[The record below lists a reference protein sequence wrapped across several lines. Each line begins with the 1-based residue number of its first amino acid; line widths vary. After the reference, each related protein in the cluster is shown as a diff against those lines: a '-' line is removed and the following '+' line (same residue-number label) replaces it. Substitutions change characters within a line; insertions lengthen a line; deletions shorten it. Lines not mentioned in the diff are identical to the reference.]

1 MDGILTR
8 LSLREIEIL
17 VDSLESKSLRSPFTE
32 VGFKQVF
39 GNNTGPE
46 VFRALQHLS
55 SQTFTDDQILISLN
69 ILKSDREKRGKSISD
84 AVSLVWTGPEAPGII
99 NRDTKVV
106 VQELFSKAKE
116 SVLVAGFAVYQGRD
130 VFKALATQMD
140 SNPNLKVSMYLNVQ
154 RRHMDTTAS
163 EYLLQD
169 FSDKFKKKDWPGKR
183 LPEVFYDPRSLSVN
197 TDKKAALHAKC
208 IVVDRKISFVS
219 SANFTEAAQER
230 NIEAGVLVDSIE
242 FSEQLQSHFETL
254 VHTAYLK
261 PIPKIMESK

>member
-1 MDGILTR
+1 MDEILTR

-39 GNNTGPE
+39 GNNTGPD

-55 SQTFTDDQILISLN
+55 SQAFTDDQILTCLN
-69 ILKSDREKRGKSISD
+69 ILKNDREKRGKSIAD

-106 VQELFSKAKE
+106 VQELFSKAQE

-130 VFKALATQMD
+130 VFKALAAQMD

-163 EYLLQD
+163 EFLLKD
-169 FSDKFKKKDWPGKR
+169 FADKFKRKDWPGKR
-183 LPEVFYDPRSLSVN
+183 LPEVYYDPRSLVIDSE
-197 TDKKAALHAKC
+197 KKAVLHAKC
-208 IVVDRKISFVS
+208 IVVDRKTTLVS

-230 NIEAGVLVDSIE
+230 NIEAGVLIE
-242 FSEQLQSHFETL
+242 SAPFSDQLQGHFEALRELTL
-254 VHTAYLK
+254 LR
-261 PIPKIMESK
+261 PLWS